1 MLRAF
6 DIMAFKHVA
15 GSSLNSD
22 ENTFYWQSKCYQ
34 AVLRF
39 HISLKEKF
47 SNSICLGIMENW
59 DRKVSVLIS
68 VVFLT
73 HQHADS

>member
-22 ENTFYWQSKCYQ
+22 ENTFYRQSKCYQ

-39 HISLKEKF
+39 HICVKQTF
-47 SNSICLGIMENW
+47 SNSICLGLMEY
-59 DRKVSVLIS
+59 
-68 VVFLT
+68 
-73 HQHADS
+73 